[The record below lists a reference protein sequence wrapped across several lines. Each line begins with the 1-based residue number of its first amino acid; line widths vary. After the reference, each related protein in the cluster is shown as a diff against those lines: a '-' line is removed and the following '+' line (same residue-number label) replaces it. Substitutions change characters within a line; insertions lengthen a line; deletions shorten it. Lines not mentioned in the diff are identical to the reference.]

1 MDTIVSFSKKTCNT
15 LLQTFPFLPLQTLR
29 ATKTWPLLSLHG
41 FCVLAITC
49 FSLRAFATSVVFLL
63 HLEFQS
69 FDIHL
74 LFTTYCILHLVSV
87 YIWFY
92 LFRGVYLFRGSQM
105 GFPSRF
111 SRPKHHQLTEITKC
125 SSSHCDFCVIAYLTW
140 TRIQQLHTL
149 VILYTK

>member
-1 MDTIVSFSKKTCNT
+1 MDTIFSFSKKTCNT

-29 ATKTWPLLSLHG
+29 ATKTWPLLSRHG
-41 FCVLAITC
+41 FCVLAIIC

-74 LFTTYCILHLVSV
+74 LFTTYCILHPVSV
-87 YIWFY
+87 YIRF
-92 LFRGVYLFRGSQM
+92 YLFRGSQM
-105 GFPSRF
+105 EFPSRF
-111 SRPKHHQLTEITKC
+111 SRPQHHRLTEITKC
-125 SSSHCDFCVIAYLTW
+125 SSGHCDFCVIAYLTW
-140 TRIQQLHTL
+140 TRIQRLHTL